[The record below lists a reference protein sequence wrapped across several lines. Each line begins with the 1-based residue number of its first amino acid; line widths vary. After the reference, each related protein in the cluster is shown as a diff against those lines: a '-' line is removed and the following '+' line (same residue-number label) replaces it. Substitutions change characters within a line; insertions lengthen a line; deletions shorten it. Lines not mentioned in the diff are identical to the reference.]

1 MTSTCHPNSGV
12 SAKIGPSILNS
23 DLSCLADECIRLVNA
38 GADYLHLDVMDGSF
52 VPNLTF
58 GHPVVKCLRDR
69 LKSQHNCEAIFD
81 MHMMVSEPI
90 KWIEPMAKAGGTIY
104 TFHIE
109 SNDEPGEVIRRTRES
124 GMKVGVA
131 IKPGSSIDAIVKHVK
146 DVDMVLVMT
155 VEPGFGG
162 QKFMSSMMSKVKEL
176 RDRFPSLDI
185 EVDGGVGPSTI
196 DQVAQAGANYIVSG
210 TAVVNA
216 PDPSQ
221 VIKQMRAVVSSS
233 INSRT

>member
-1 MTSTCHPNSGV
+1 MTSICHADCGL

-23 DLSCLADECIRLVNA
+23 DLSCLADECVRLINA

-52 VPNLTF
+52 VPNLSF

-69 LKSQHNCEAIFD
+69 LKSHHNCEPIFD
-81 MHMMVSEPI
+81 MHMMVSEPL
-90 KWIEPMAKAGGTIY
+90 KWIEPMAQAGGTIY

-109 SNDEPGEVIRRTRES
+109 SNDEPSEVIRRIKES

-131 IKPGSSIDAIVKHVK
+131 IKPGSSIDTIVNHVK

-162 QKFMSSMMSKVKEL
+162 QKFMSGMMSKVKEL

-210 TAVVNA
+210 TAVVLA

-221 VIKQMRAVVSSS
+221 VIKQMRTVVSSNL
-233 INSRT
+233 NSRK